1 MEDEKILYSFG
12 AIGGGKS
19 NQMDLKRLHHAK
31 GQEKVKLHEKILGRE
46 IL

>member
-1 MEDEKILYSFG
+1 MKEEKMLYSTG
-12 AIGGGKS
+12 TIGGGKS
-19 NQMDLKRLHHAK
+19 IQMDLKRLHHAK

>member
-1 MEDEKILYSFG
+1 MEDKKTLYSSG
-12 AIGGGKS
+12 AIRGGKS
-19 NQMDLKRLHHAK
+19 TQMDLKRLHHAK